1 MSAFLCDMY
10 NLKHVHS
17 LVNLVNHQNEQ
28 LILVPTNWK
37 TVELL
42 DRDSFHFFFQLRINQ
57 YHFSHFIKCAVFF
70 RKILSLRRLLTLD
83 TCLLAGLFPKFLTT
97 FILLVI
103 KRFFDKGGCFNYA
116 CCFNYFCSVLIRL
129 LLLSEK
135 LMFWPE
141 ETQNLL
147 LFALV
152 KNVLL
157 YKERNPD
164 MVYMS
169 YRFQFAVIKK

>member
-83 TCLLAGLFPKFLTT
+83 TCLLAGHFPKFLTT
-97 FILLVI
+97 LILLVEEC
-103 KRFFDKGGCFNYA
+103 FFDEGGCFS
-116 CCFNYFCSVLIRL
+116 YFCRVLICQ

-135 LMFWPE
+135 LIFLGRRGTE
-141 ETQNLL
+141 
-147 LFALV
+147 FAFVCLS
-152 KNVLL
+152 KNVVL
-157 YKERNPD
+157 YKKRCRYGL
-164 MVYMS
+164 YMS
-169 YRFQFAVIKK
+169 SCHTVLGLQSS